1 MHEFDYTGKP
11 RSGLFFVAAVEE
23 CTNVTSFCELEPA
36 KKWAV
41 LMTHSFSRMSM

>member
-36 KKWAV
+36 KKNGRSYD
-41 LMTHSFSRMSM
+41 SFLL